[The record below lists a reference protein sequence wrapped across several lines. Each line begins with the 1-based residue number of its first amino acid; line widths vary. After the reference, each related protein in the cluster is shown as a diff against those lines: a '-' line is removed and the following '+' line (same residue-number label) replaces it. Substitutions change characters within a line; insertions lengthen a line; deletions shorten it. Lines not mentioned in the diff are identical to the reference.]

1 MKQKI
6 LKVVK
11 FQGKLR
17 LIERLLGHFKFTS
30 IIKRPDYMNRYNKFD
45 EIVLNLM

>member
-17 LIERLLGHFKFTS
+17 LIERLLGHLKFMS
-30 IIKRPDYMNRYNKFD
+30 ITKRP
-45 EIVLNLM
+45 ELHEQV